1 MKPPAEGS
9 GPSRPV
15 LRDVVAGTS
24 VAAILIPQSMAYAE
38 LAGLPAHHGLY
49 AAALPPVLAA
59 FFASSRYLQTGP
71 TALTSILILGALVPL
86 AQTGTAAYVGL
97 AALLALVV
105 GVFRIA
111 TGLLR
116 TGVVAYL
123 MSQPVLLGF
132 TAAAGLLI
140 ISSQLPGAVGVESP
154 IEGAVGSLWW
164 LLTHPGAWETAS
176 AMLALLTLGIV
187 LGSRLVHPLVPG
199 VLMATVAGL
208 VFSVLTGY
216 EGRRIGAVPEGFLP
230 LTLDLPWRQLPR
242 LFVPGL
248 VIALVGFAEAA
259 SISRTFAA
267 RDREPWNPN
276 KEFLSQ
282 GVANLVAGVTGGF
295 AVGGSF
301 SRSSLNRLSGAR
313 SRLSGAVAGGIVL
326 IFLPFASLLAP
337 LPVAVL
343 SGIVIAAVL
352 GLLRFRPLIRLW
364 GMSRPQALVG
374 WSTFLLTLVLAPNIE
389 QAVLVGILLAL
400 GVHVWREMEAKVDHW
415 EDGNTFHLEP
425 HGVLW
430 FGSAP
435 QLEQVLMGHLANRD
449 HEDIDT
455 LVLHM
460 GSLGRIDMNGA
471 MVLEQIMEEA
481 IEAGLD
487 VRLAEVPYHAERIL
501 RSVVEWTP
509 ETVWRAP
516 ADEEAGAGP
525 EEVEEE
531 VEELGDVEE
540 VEEGEDG

>member
-1 MKPPAEGS
+1 MSPPAEES
-9 GPSRPV
+9 GPSRPI
-15 LRDVVAGTS
+15 LRDAVAGAS
-24 VAAILIPQSMAYAE
+24 VAAVLIPQSVAYAE

-49 AAALPPVLAA
+49 AAALPPIFAA
-59 FFASSRYLQTGP
+59 LFASSRYLQTGP

-86 AQTGTAAYVGL
+86 AQAGTAAYVGM

-105 GVFRIA
+105 GVFRVA

-132 TAAAGLLI
+132 TAAAAVLI
-140 ISSQLPGAVGVESP
+140 IGSQLPGALGVTP
-154 IEGAVGSLWW
+154 PVEGVVGSLWW
-164 LLTHPGAWETAS
+164 LLTNPGAWETVS
-176 AMLALLTLGIV
+176 LLLTLATMGIV
-187 LGSRLVHPLVPG
+187 LGGRRLHPLVPG
-199 VLMATVAGL
+199 VLLATVAGL
-208 VFSVLTGY
+208 VFSGLTSYG
-216 EGRRIGAVPEGFLP
+216 GPRIGAVPEGFLP
-230 LTLDLPWRQLPR
+230 LTLNLPWSQLPR

-276 KEFLSQ
+276 REFLSQ
-282 GVANLVAGVTGGF
+282 GAANLVAGVTGGF
-295 AVGGSF
+295 PVGGSF
-301 SRSSLNRLSGAR
+301 SRSSLNRLSGAQ
-313 SRLSGAVAGGIVL
+313 SRWSGAVAGAIVL
-326 IFLPFASLLAP
+326 LFLPFASLLAP

-343 SGIVIAAVL
+343 SGIVMAAVV
-352 GLLRFRPLIRLW
+352 GLLRFRPLVRLW

-374 WSTFLLTLVLAPNIE
+374 WSTFLLTLVLAPHIE

-415 EDGNTFHLEP
+415 EDGNTLHLEP

-435 QLEQVLMGHLANRD
+435 QLEQVLMHHVTDRD
-449 HEDIDT
+449 HEEIHT

-481 IEAGLD
+481 MDAGLD
-487 VRLAEVPYHAERIL
+487 VRLADVPYHAERIL

-509 ETVWRAP
+509 DTVWRSP
-516 ADEEAGAGP
+516 REEGAGAGP
-525 EEVEEE
+525 EDVERE
-531 VEELGDVEE
+531 VEEL
-540 VEEGEDG
+540 